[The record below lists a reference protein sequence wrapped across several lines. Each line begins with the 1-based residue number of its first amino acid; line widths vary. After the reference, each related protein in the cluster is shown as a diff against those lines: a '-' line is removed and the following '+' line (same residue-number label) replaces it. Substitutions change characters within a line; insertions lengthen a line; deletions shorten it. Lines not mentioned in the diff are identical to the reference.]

1 MSEDI
6 VPVDVKALEVYDRIG
21 DPMLAIK
28 TLGQSIFRSGIFG
41 VDKVEQGEILAMQC
55 LTEKKSPLE
64 LARTYHFIQGQ
75 LAIRTDALLAKFNLI
90 GGNVTWI
97 TRNDTLVEAEF
108 AKGINKALIRAT
120 IEEYTING
128 TALGKDGKIKEN
140 WKKWPRR
147 MLTARAISEGVRLI
161 APECCFG
168 VAVSDDAIDIP
179 HTSRHSTSYDVRS
192 IIPQGKEDVA
202 VIVLKKVGMLQEGQ
216 GLDDVNAAD
225 AKAVIKNR
233 EGFINSINNH
243 QHL

>member
-6 VPVDVKALEVYDRIG
+6 VPVDVRSLEVYDRIT

-97 TRNDTLVEAEF
+97 TRTDTLVEAEF
-108 AKGINKALIRAT
+108 AKGNNKALIRAT
-120 IEEYTING
+120 IEEYTANG

-168 VAVSDDAIDIP
+168 VAVSDEAIDISYSP
-179 HTSRHSTSYDVRS
+179 RQNVSYDIRS
-192 IIPQGKEDVA
+192 IIPQGKEDAA
-202 VIVLKKVGMLQEGQ
+202 VVVLKKVGMLQEGQ
-216 GLDDVNAAD
+216 GLDDVSQND
-225 AKAVIKNR
+225 AKAVFKNR
-233 EGFINSINNH
+233 EGFINSINN
-243 QHL
+243 L

>member
-6 VPVDVKALEVYDRIG
+6 VPVDVKSLEVYDRIA

-97 TRNDTLVEAEF
+97 TRTDTLVEAEF
-108 AKGINKALIRAT
+108 SKGGNKARITAS
-120 IEEYTING
+120 IDEYVANG
-128 TALGKDGKIKEN
+128 VAIGKDGKTLKDN

-168 VAVSDDAIDIP
+168 VAVSDEAIDISP
-179 HTSRHSTSYDVRS
+179 APRHTSRHDIRS
-192 IIPQGKEDVA
+192 IIPEGKEQAAID
-202 VIVLKKVGMLQEGQ
+202 VLKKVGMLQEGQ
-216 GLDDVNAAD
+216 GLDDVSAND
-225 AKAVIKNR
+225 SKAILKNR
-233 EGFINSINNH
+233 EGFINSIN
-243 QHL
+243 QQ

>member
-6 VPVDVKALEVYDRIG
+6 VPVDVKALEVYDRIA

-90 GGNVTWI
+90 GGQVTWI
-97 TRNDTLVEAEF
+97 TRTDTLVEAEF
-108 AKGINKALIRAT
+108 AKGQSKARITAS
-120 IEEYTING
+120 IEEYTANG
-128 TALGKDGKIKEN
+128 TALGKEN

-168 VAVSDDAIDIP
+168 VAVSDEAIDITHAP
-179 HTSRHSTSYDVRS
+179 RHNASYDIRS
-192 IIPQGKEDVA
+192 IIPQGKEEA
-202 VIVLKKVGMLQEGQ
+202 ALIVLKKVGMLQEGQ

-225 AKAVIKNR
+225 SKAIIKNR
-233 EGFINSINNH
+233 EGFIHSINN
-243 QHL
+243 L

>member
-97 TRNDTLVEAEF
+97 TRTDTLVEAEF
-108 AKGINKALIRAT
+108 AKGGNKALIRAT
-120 IEEYTING
+120 IEEYTTNG

-168 VAVSDDAIDIP
+168 VAVSDEAIDISHAP
-179 HTSRHSTSYDVRS
+179 RHNAIYDIRS
-192 IIPQGKEDVA
+192 IIPQGMEEAALV
-202 VIVLKKVGMLQEGQ
+202 VLKKVGMLQEGQ

-225 AKAVIKNR
+225 SKAIIKNR
-233 EGFINSINNH
+233 EGFIHSINN
-243 QHL
+243 L